1 MGHGYLD
8 PVRPKLELEGRSP
21 ISVGCYQEQEQA
33 VARIVRRRY
42 SRKDWSRLVK
52 IVVIACEVCLAI
64 KPFYVQFSFL
74 FLDSGFSVMWQLLV
88 LMFQDPTWHTT
99 LARLNNFLGAI
110 RALHLGGH
118 IYLS

>member
-21 ISVGCYQEQEQA
+21 ISVGGYQEQEQA

-88 LMFQDPTWHTT
+88 LMFQDPTWHST
-99 LARLNNFLGAI
+99 LAKIKQLLRCNKGPPTLYI
-110 RALHLGGH
+110 
-118 IYLS
+118 